1 MEATKTE
8 ITFYQ
13 DGNVIVT
20 QSRFVTAS
28 KTYAMRNISSV
39 FIYEII
45 KSRKLPIVLLVI
57 GVLLLTS
64 DSARLFGFCLLAA
77 GIGLLLV
84 IKNEF
89 AVRISTNAGESNSIV
104 SRDKAYIQQI
114 VNALNEAI
122 IYRG

>member
-8 ITFYQ
+8 VTFYQ
-13 DGNVIVT
+13 EGNVIVT

-39 FIYEII
+39 FLYEIV
-45 KSRKLPIVLLVI
+45 KSRKLPIALVVI
-57 GVLLLTS
+57 GILMLTS
-64 DSARLFGFCLLAA
+64 DSARIFGLCVLALGIALLFL
-77 GIGLLLV
+77 

-104 SRDKAYIQQI
+104 SKDRAYIQRI
-114 VNALNEAI
+114 VTALNEAI
-122 IYRG
+122 IHRG